1 MVRFC
6 SLIKFI
12 MKTIIYSYN
21 NQDNFPTVFLPKQP
35 PQHLHIPLLLL
46 GKFSNFTPL
55 KNSSPLPPY
64 FFTIIEKTLQLY
76 SPQKNFTKNCLF
88 PYNYWGTFLTCL
100 LKDNPYQYL
109 ISSLRLFEKLTNFPP
124 TKESLLIP
132 PYFIKFNSE
141 TFRLSS
147 WKKNNT

>member
-1 MVRFC
+1 M
-6 SLIKFI
+6 
-12 MKTIIYSYN
+12 
-21 NQDNFPTVFLPKQP
+21 
-35 PQHLHIPLLLL
+35 
-46 GKFSNFTPL
+46 

-64 FFTIIEKTLQLY
+64 FFTIIGKSLQLY
-76 SPQKNFTKNCLF
+76 SPQKNFTKNWLF

-109 ISSLRLFEKLTNFPP
+109 ISSLQLFEKLTNFPP

-147 WKKNNT
+147 WNKKPPNPSLFLRVISPIFKFFSYQKILINTFSSPSHYFENFQTFLK